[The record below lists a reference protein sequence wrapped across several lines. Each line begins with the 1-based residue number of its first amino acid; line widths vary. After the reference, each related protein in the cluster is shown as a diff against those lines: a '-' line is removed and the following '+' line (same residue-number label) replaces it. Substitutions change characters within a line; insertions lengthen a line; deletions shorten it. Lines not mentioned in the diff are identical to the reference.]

1 MINDRNNSRI
11 NDQRKKN
18 VAMGE
23 KVCYCDFVAA
33 LVR

>member
-1 MINDRNNSRI
+1 MPVLVRSMTKD
-11 NDQRKKN
+11 KKK

-33 LVR
+33 LAR